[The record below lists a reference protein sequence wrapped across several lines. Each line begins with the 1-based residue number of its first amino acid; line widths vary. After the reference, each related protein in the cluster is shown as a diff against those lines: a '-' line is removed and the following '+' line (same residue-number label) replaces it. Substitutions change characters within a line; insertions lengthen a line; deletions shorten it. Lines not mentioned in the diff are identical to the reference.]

1 MQIDYVPYPKNVD
14 QPTTLCTELEVSLHW
29 E

>member
-14 QPTTLCTELEVSLHW
+14 QPTTLCTELEVSLH
-29 E
+29 